1 MTLEEFIQHLKA
13 NEAKEDYRL
22 EFGKDLKFDDQTLNH
37 LVIPIKKEYIS
48 IDHYNKRIIL
58 D

>member
-22 EFGKDLKFDDQTLNH
+22 EFGKDLKIEERTLNH
-37 LVIPIKKEYIS
+37 LLIPIKKEFIS